1 MENQNNNLQELEEL
15 RSQVAE
21 FKNRMEQQE
30 IVSRRL
36 LEEVMKG
43 HVSWIKQM
51 SIWGSVGELVILPLL
66 VYALRSIVGVSWL
79 PIIAVGLIL
88 VGEAVFN
95 FWNVSTIRDKHLAVD
110 DVLSAQQRLITFKR
124 REKLY
129 TFGILPFL
137 FLWIVWLL
145 FDVYYGTDIPFSPS
159 SERGIVHVVV
169 IVIASDKF
177 VHYNIPQSD
186 RNSDSWNRSLWSYL
200 LSGKITSSFLS
211 SSLQLTILRE
221 RMVPSG
227 AKRIIWGIA
236 MTP

>member
-30 IVSRRL
+30 IVSRHL
-36 LEEVMKG
+36 LKEAMKG

-51 SIWGSVGELVILPLL
+51 SFWGSVAELALLPLF
-66 VYALRSIVGVSWL
+66 VYVLRSIAGFLWL
-79 PIIAVGLIL
+79 PITVLGLLIA
-88 VGEAVFN
+88 GEAVFN

-137 FLWIVWLL
+137 LLWLACIPFGV
-145 FDVYYGTDIPFSPS
+145 FHGTDIAFPS
-159 SERGIVHVVV
+159 SDRLVVYCVAIV
-169 IVIASDKF
+169 IVFALLFYVFS
-177 VHYNIPQSD
+177 
-186 RNSDSWNRSLWSYL
+186 REMRSLNKAIKAIDEFA
-200 LSGKITSSFLS
+200 GK
-211 SSLQLTILRE
+211 E
-221 RMVPSG
+221 
-227 AKRIIWGIA
+227 
-236 MTP
+236 

>member
-21 FKNRMEQQE
+21 FKNRVEQQE

-36 LEEVMKG
+36 LREAMKG

-51 SIWGSVGELVILPLL
+51 SIWGSVGELVILPFL

-79 PIIAVGLIL
+79 PIIVIGLVI

-129 TFGILPFL
+129 TYGILPFI
-137 FLWIVWLL
+137 FLWVVWLL
-145 FDVYYGTDIPFSPS
+145 FDVYHGTDIPFPS
-159 SERGIVHVVV
+159 SDRLLVDFVV
-169 IVIASDKF
+169 IVITLAVLSYVF
-177 VHYNIPQSD
+177 Y
-186 RNSDSWNRSLWSYL
+186 REMRSLNKAIKNIDEI
-200 LSGKITSSFLS
+200 GEKNT
-211 SSLQLTILRE
+211 
-221 RMVPSG
+221 
-227 AKRIIWGIA
+227 
-236 MTP
+236 

>member
-1 MENQNNNLQELEEL
+1 MENQNNSLQELEEL

-21 FKNRMEQQE
+21 FKNRVEQQE

-36 LEEVMKG
+36 LKEAMKG

-51 SIWGSVGELVILPLL
+51 SIWCSVGELVILPFL

-79 PIIAVGLIL
+79 PIIVVGLVI

-129 TFGILPFL
+129 TYGILPFI
-137 FLWIVWLL
+137 FLWVVWLL
-145 FDVYYGTDIPFSPS
+145 FDVYHGTDIPFPS
-159 SERGIVHVVV
+159 SDRLLVDFVV
-169 IVIASDKF
+169 IGITLAVLSYVF
-177 VHYNIPQSD
+177 Y
-186 RNSDSWNRSLWSYL
+186 REMRSLNKAIKNIDEF
-200 LSGKITSSFLS
+200 GEKNT
-211 SSLQLTILRE
+211 
-221 RMVPSG
+221 
-227 AKRIIWGIA
+227 
-236 MTP
+236 

>member
-21 FKNRMEQQE
+21 FKKRVEQQE

-36 LEEVMKG
+36 LKEAMKG

-66 VYALRSIVGVSWL
+66 VYALRCIVGVSWL
-79 PIIAVGLIL
+79 PIIAVGLML

-110 DVLSAQQRLITFKR
+110 DVLSAQQLLISFKR

-129 TFGILPFL
+129 TFGILPFI
-137 FLWIVWLL
+137 FLCVVWLL
-145 FDVYYGTDIPFSPS
+145 FDVYYGTDIPFFPS
-159 SERGIVHVVV
+159 SERNLVYFVV
-169 IVIASDKF
+169 IVIVFALLFYVFS
-177 VHYNIPQSD
+177 
-186 RNSDSWNRSLWSYL
+186 REMRSLNKAIKDIDEFA
-200 LSGKITSSFLS
+200 GKNN
-211 SSLQLTILRE
+211 
-221 RMVPSG
+221 
-227 AKRIIWGIA
+227 
-236 MTP
+236 

>member
-21 FKNRMEQQE
+21 FKNRVERQE

-36 LEEVMKG
+36 LKEAMKG

-51 SIWGSVGELVILPLL
+51 SIWGSVGELVILPFL

-79 PIIAVGLIL
+79 PIIVIGLAI

-95 FWNVSTIRDKHLAVD
+95 FWNVSSIRDKHLAVD

-129 TFGILPFL
+129 TYGILPFI
-137 FLWIVWLL
+137 FLWVVWLL
-145 FDVYYGTDIPFSPS
+145 FDVYYGTDIPFFPS
-159 SERGIVHVVV
+159 SDRLLVHFVV
-169 IVIASDKF
+169 IVITLAVF
-177 VHYNIPQSD
+177 FYVFY
-186 RNSDSWNRSLWSYL
+186 REMRSLNKAIKNIDEF
-200 LSGKITSSFLS
+200 GEKNN
-211 SSLQLTILRE
+211 
-221 RMVPSG
+221 
-227 AKRIIWGIA
+227 
-236 MTP
+236 

>member
-1 MENQNNNLQELEEL
+1 MENQNNSLQELEEL

-21 FKNRMEQQE
+21 FKNRVEQQE

-36 LEEVMKG
+36 LKEAMKG

-51 SIWGSVGELVILPLL
+51 SIWGSVGELVILPFL

-79 PIIAVGLIL
+79 PIIVVGLVI

-129 TFGILPFL
+129 TFGILPVI
-137 FLWIVWLL
+137 FLWVVWLL
-145 FDVYYGTDIPFSPS
+145 FDVYHGTDIPFPS
-159 SERGIVHVVV
+159 SDRLLVDFVV
-169 IVIASDKF
+169 IGITLAVLSYVF
-177 VHYNIPQSD
+177 Y
-186 RNSDSWNRSLWSYL
+186 REMRSLN
-200 LSGKITSSFLS
+200 KAIKDIDEF
-211 SSLQLTILRE
+211 RE
-221 RMVPSG
+221 
-227 AKRIIWGIA
+227 KN
-236 MTP
+236 T

>member
-15 RSQVAE
+15 RSQVAA
-21 FKNRMEQQE
+21 FKNRVEQQE

-36 LEEVMKG
+36 LREAMKG

-51 SIWGSVGELVILPLL
+51 SIWGSVGELVILPFL

-79 PIIAVGLIL
+79 PIIAVGLML

-129 TFGILPFL
+129 TFGILPFI
-137 FLWIVWLL
+137 FLCVVWLL
-145 FDVYYGTDIPFSPS
+145 FDVYYGTDIPFFPS
-159 SERGIVHVVV
+159 SERNLVYFVV
-169 IVIASDKF
+169 IVIVFALLFYVFS
-177 VHYNIPQSD
+177 
-186 RNSDSWNRSLWSYL
+186 REMRSLNKAIKDIDEFA
-200 LSGKITSSFLS
+200 GKNN
-211 SSLQLTILRE
+211 
-221 RMVPSG
+221 
-227 AKRIIWGIA
+227 
-236 MTP
+236 